1 MDLLYE
7 LIVKKKHGFE
17 TTQKNLRLI
26 CSVGIFGCWKPLGL
40 MRIVAKPWMASSRLG
55 ALRSVSN
62 LGWFSLSSLTNL
74 GIWLKANCW
83 HNEREDSGGNHWLD
97 SESCT

>member
-1 MDLLYE
+1 MLE
-7 LIVKKKHGFE
+7 A
-17 TTQKNLRLI
+17 
-26 CSVGIFGCWKPLGL
+26 SGIDAYCGK
-40 MRIVAKPWMASSRLG
+40 AASSRLG

>member
-1 MDLLYE
+1 MLEASGIDAYCGKAMD
-7 LIVKKKHGFE
+7 VPQKMHP
-17 TTQKNLRLI
+17 KNLEQ
-26 CSVGIFGCWKPLGL
+26 K
-40 MRIVAKPWMASSRLG
+40 AASSRLG

-62 LGWFSLSSLTNL
+62 LGLVFMVESHQKES
-74 GIWLKANCW
+74 LKANCW